1 MAESAGVRGD
11 VRADRYGRDVLADDP
26 HRRSRPVVTE
36 VDAERDL
43 VVEHAATGWCGA
55 VVRAEKDG
63 VTLEDRHGTRRI
75 FAWEPAAFAIDG
87 RPVTLRRP
95 AVAAPSG
102 QGRTRS
108 GSTVV
113 RDHRARV
120 ARAGRIYVEGVHDA
134 ELVEHVWGHDLRV
147 EGVVVEP
154 LHGIDDLAG
163 IVAEFRPSEK
173 RRLGVLVD
181 HLVTGTKE
189 QRIAAEVRSPHV
201 LITGHRYVDVWQA
214 VRPRAMGIDA
224 WPVIGKGTPWK
235 AGICAALGVSDEQ
248 EMWRR
253 IRGSVRSYADLEPDM
268 LRAVEELIDFVTA
281 PGQA

>member
-1 MAESAGVRGD
+1 MVAEVI
-11 VRADRYGRDVLADDP
+11 
-26 HRRSRPVVTE
+26 
-36 VDAERDL
+36 AERGL
-43 VVEHAATGWCGA
+43 VVEHVATGWCGA

-75 FAWEPAAFAIDG
+75 FAWEPAGFTIDG

-95 AVAAPSG
+95 SVAAQSG
-102 QGRTRS
+102 HGRSRS

-120 ARAGRIYVEGVHDA
+120 ARGGRIYVEGVHDA

-154 LHGIDDLAG
+154 LHGIDDLPG
-163 IVAEFRPSEK
+163 IVAQFRPSAE

-181 HLVTGTKE
+181 HLLTGTKE
-189 QRIAAEVRSPHV
+189 QRIASQVRSPHV
-201 LITGHRYVDVWQA
+201 LVTGHRYVDVWQA
-214 VRPRAMGIDA
+214 VRPRAVGIDA
-224 WPVIGKGTPWK
+224 WPVVPRGTPWK
-235 AGICAALGVSDEQ
+235 AGICAALGVSDEH
-248 EMWRR
+248 EMWQR
-253 IRGSVRSYADLEPDM
+253 IRGSVRSYADLEPDL

-281 PGQA
+281 PGHA

>member
-1 MAESAGVRGD
+1 MRG
-11 VRADRYGRDVLADDP
+11 DRYGRDVLADDP
-26 HRRSRPVVTE
+26 HRRDRPAVTE

-75 FAWEPAAFAIDG
+75 FAWEPAAFEIDG

-102 QGRTRS
+102 QGRSRS

-154 LHGIDDLAG
+154 LHGIDDLPG
-163 IVAEFRPSEK
+163 IVAQFRPSAA

-189 QRIAAEVRSPHV
+189 QRIAAQVRSPHV

-214 VRPRAMGIDA
+214 VRPSAVGIDV
-224 WPVIGKGTPWK
+224 WPVIPMGTPWK

-253 IRGSVRSYADLEPDM
+253 IRGSVRSYADLQPDM

-281 PGQA
+281 PGHA